1 MIPKPILGLLII
13 LCNLIPVYAVV
24 FLNWKSIDLIFLYW
38 LENLIIG
45 LFMVLRMLIR
55 RYSGIP
61 EVIVSL
67 YSIPF
72 TAFHYTLFCIF
83 HGIFIM
89 VIFDQMKF
97 GDNAPLDLFY
107 VSVLMIKSGGME
119 MAIAGLFLIHLID
132 WIRDWFKSAQDI
144 GDIVFSAYKRIML
157 THLTIIAC
165 GFALLKIG
173 NPEIGLLF
181 LIAIKMA
188 IDLYLYFRKEKIAH
202 KNKH

>member
-1 MIPKPILGLLII
+1 MNSLIPKPILALLII

-24 FLNWKSIDLIFLYW
+24 VLDWKSFDLIFLYW

-55 RYSGIP
+55 RYSGIL

-67 YSIPF
+67 YAIPF

-107 VSVLMIKSGGME
+107 VSVSMIKSGAME
-119 MAIAGLFLIHLID
+119 MAVLGLVLVHLVD
-132 WIRDWFKSAQDI
+132 WIRDWFKSAQDV
-144 GDIVFSAYKRIML
+144 GDIVWSGYKRIML
-157 THLTIIAC
+157 THFTIIAC
-165 GFALLKIG
+165 GYALLIME
-173 NPEIGLLF
+173 NPDIGLLF
-181 LIAIKMA
+181 LIAIKTIM
-188 IDLYLYFRKEKIAH
+188 DFHFYFRTGKSSS
-202 KNKH
+202 